1 MYSLGLVAIVS
12 VLLAFCLTP
21 FVRAWFVGRG
31 WVDKADGDR
40 KVQVLPIPRAGGA
53 VIAMSYLASYAI
65 LAALHLRGWA
75 SFHLDFGLV
84 LTVLPGGALVFII
97 GLLDD
102 TKGLRPLLKFSAQIV
117 ACLAAFIGG
126 VHVGVLHWFA
136 AGTWWLSLPVTL
148 FWLLLCTNAFN
159 LIDGMDGLSGGLGL
173 FALLTLICYAL
184 LGNNFPLLLATVPLA
199 GALLGFL
206 PFNLNP
212 ASVYLGDSGSYMIGF
227 ALGCFAAVW
236 SQKSATVFGITAP
249 LMALAVPLVDVGL
262 VVFRR
267 FLLQKPIFNADRLHI
282 HHGLL
287 KRGLTPRR
295 VLLVL
300 YGTACIG
307 AVLALLSTVR
317 NSAHA
322 GFLLLLFCGLACVGI
337 KYLGYLEFNT
347 ASRMAFRGTFRQVLR
362 SEMILQTTWAHLHAA
377 NTPAASWQVLKTTAA
392 ELGFCSVGMK
402 LGDLEFFESFDVADS
417 APLWTI
423 TIPLKG
429 RGRIELAHRFENDV
443 TVPSVVP
450 LTDLLNRCL
459 SLGIGQRIEI
469 MPSEVTA
476 PVALQK
482 AAGA

>member
-12 VLLAFCLTP
+12 VMLAHFLTP
-21 FVRAWFVGRG
+21 FFRAWFVARG

-40 KVQVLPIPRAGGA
+40 KVQVLPIPRSGGA
-53 VIAMSYLASYAI
+53 AIAISYLASYAI

-84 LTVLPGGALVFII
+84 LTALPGAALVFLI

-102 TKGLRPLLKFSAQIV
+102 TKNLPPLLKFSAQIV
-117 ACLAAFIGG
+117 ACIAAFIGG
-126 VHVGVLHWFA
+126 VHVGVLHWSGA
-136 AGTWWLSLPVTL
+136 AGWVSLPMTV

-159 LIDGMDGLSGGLGL
+159 LIDGMDGLSGGLAL

-236 SQKSATVFGITAP
+236 SQKSATLFGITAP
-249 LMALAVPLVDVGL
+249 LMALAVPLVDVVL
-262 VVFRR
+262 VVMRR
-267 FLLQKPIFNADRLHI
+267 FLRQKPIFSADRLHI
-282 HHGLL
+282 HHRLL
-287 KRGLTPRR
+287 ECGLTPRR
-295 VLLVL
+295 AVFVL
-300 YGTACIG
+300 YGVTCIG
-307 AVLALLSTVR
+307 AVMALLSTFLNNV
-317 NSAHA
+317 HA
-322 GFLLLLFCGLACVGI
+322 GVVLLCFCGLACVGI
-337 KYLGYLEFNT
+337 KRLGYLEFD
-347 ASRMAFRGTFRQVLR
+347 AVRRIAFRGTFRQVLR
-362 SEMILQTTWAHLHAA
+362 SEMILQATWVRLKTA
-377 NTPAASWQVLKTTAA
+377 NTPAALWQILKATAS
-392 ELGFCSVGMK
+392 ELGFCRVGMK
-402 LGDLEFFESFDVADS
+402 LDDMEFSESFDVSDS

-423 TIPLKG
+423 TIPLEG
-429 RGRIELAHRFENDV
+429 RGRIELAHRFEQDV
-443 TVPSVVP
+443 TVLSVVP
-450 LTDLLNRCL
+450 LTELLHKCF
-459 SLGIGQRIEI
+459 SPGIKKPIEVI
-469 MPSEVTA
+469 SGKVPAV